1 LHVTSSAA
9 LLVMAMAMGAARAPV
24 ANVVVYGAKPN
35 DDVSDVAAFNAAI
48 AAATSSGTP
57 GVVYVPVGTF
67 DIDKTTGPAGVL
79 LSGITTGVTIRCESR
94 RSVLKMKYP
103 GNGISVGDFY
113 MFRVLNS
120 NNVRIENCTLD
131 GNKAAVTEH
140 DEQTHH
146 VVVAGTSRYFSAHNV
161 HFKDSPGD
169 GIKAMQD
176 SDRLDVT
183 DCLFTDNDRGGIT
196 VQTELSDFRFARNRF
211 YGTSDQAIDF
221 EPTSGGAHQGSIID
235 NIIGPSNNNA
245 ICITVTGIVTTTNRI
260 IVANNRIMGPAD
272 SVRAENIIWIGNE
285 FENPTQGLPCLNIH
299 RRQRGTV
306 ITGNTMRCVDYGI
319 YSAAT
324 TAEGASPGDLVITS
338 NVIELSGAN
347 GSGIRVEGGPGGII
361 IANNRVKSTATNT
374 APSAAIN
381 LRDTLNDSEEM
392 TGNAI
397 TGNVTSGF
405 RYGVRL
411 SGSPGVVSRSTV
423 TANVHLTSEGSSF
436 GVLCDGNTAN
446 ITVTG
451 NTTTAATAVSGCS
464 P

>member
-1 LHVTSSAA
+1 VIFSKA
-9 LLVMAMAMGAARAPV
+9 LLTAVLSFASVRVPV
-24 ANVVVYGAKPN
+24 ANVVAYGAKPN
-35 DDVSDVAAFNAAI
+35 DDLSDVAAFNSAISAAV
-48 AAATSSGTP
+48 ASGTP

-67 DIDKTTGPAGVL
+67 DIDKTTGPAGIL

-94 RSVLKMKYP
+94 RSVLRMKYP

-131 GNKAAVTEH
+131 GNKGAVTEH

-146 VVVAGTSRYFSAHNV
+146 VVVAGTSRYFSAHFV

-176 SDRLDVT
+176 ADRLDVT
-183 DCLFTDNDRGGIT
+183 DSLFTDNDRGGIT
-196 VQTELSDFRFARNRF
+196 VQTQLSDFRFARNRF
-211 YGTSDQAIDF
+211 YGTMDQAIDF
-221 EPTSGGAHQGSIID
+221 EPTSGGAHQGSIVD
-235 NIIGPSNNNA
+235 NIIGPSVTGSIA
-245 ICITVTGIVTTTNRI
+245 LTVTGIETTTNRI
-260 IVANNRIMGPAD
+260 IVANNRIMGPVD

-285 FENPTQGLPCLNIH
+285 IESTINTLPCLNLH

-306 ITGNTMRCVDYGI
+306 VTGNTMRCVGFGI
-319 YSAAT
+319 YSVAT
-324 TAEGASPGDLVITS
+324 SAEGASPGDLVITD
-338 NVIELSGAN
+338 NVIEMSGVNA
-347 GSGIRVEGGPGGII
+347 SGIRVEGGPGGII

-374 APSAAIN
+374 AESSAIN
-381 LRDTLNDSEEM
+381 LRDTLDDSTDL

-397 TGNVTSGF
+397 TGNVTNGF

-411 SGSPGVVSRSTV
+411 SGSPGVVSRTTV
-423 TANVHLTSEGSSF
+423 TGNVHLTSEGSSV
-436 GVLCDGNTAN
+436 GVLCDGTTAN
-446 ITVTG
+446 IVVTG